1 MKMTNKILIALL
13 MFAAIPFGV
22 MAQDDE
28 VDPTTRKE
36 REHIKA
42 GNALYELQRYAEAEV
57 EYKKALEV
65 NPNSQLGNYD
75 LALSLIQ
82 QGGANNEEQENNP
95 LQQATELLNSVAQN
109 SKSADLRSKAFY
121 NLGNLAYVSEKY
133 DVSVELYKNSLRN
146 NPDDDQARDNLR
158 MAQLKLQQQ
167 QQNKGKDK
175 NDKKD
180 KDKDKQEDKN
190 NEKKEDK
197 QQQQQQQPQQQQQM
211 SKDNMEQILQAMQ
224 NQEKATQEKVKL
236 QQPQTVRKTGNQW

>member
-1 MKMTNKILIALL
+1 MTNKILIALL

-65 NPNSQLGNYD
+65 NPNSQLGNYN

-133 DVSVELYKNSLRN
+133 DVSVGLYKNSLRN

-197 QQQQQQQPQQQQQM
+197 QQQQQM

>member
-1 MKMTNKILIALL
+1 MTNKILIALL

-65 NPNSQLGNYD
+65 NPNSQLGNYN

-133 DVSVELYKNSLRN
+133 DVSVGLYKNSLRN

-197 QQQQQQQPQQQQQM
+197 QQQQQQQQPQQQQQM

>member
-65 NPNSQLGNYD
+65 NPNSQLGNYN

-133 DVSVELYKNSLRN
+133 DVSVGLYKNSLRN

-175 NDKKD
+175 N
-180 KDKDKQEDKN
+180 
-190 NEKKEDK
+190 K
-197 QQQQQQQPQQQQQM
+197 QQQGENRLFHKSLRQSLVRSPLPPM
-211 SKDNMEQILQAMQ
+211 GMTSPRKVGRGWILDTA
-224 NQEKATQEKVKL
+224 KSLARARISRTS
-236 QQPQTVRKTGNQW
+236 R